1 MPISQAIKLNIEY
14 RQVEALI
21 PYARN
26 PRTHNAE
33 QIAKIA
39 ASIVEY
45 GWTNPILV
53 DGENGIL
60 AGHGRLA
67 AARKLGLLDV
77 PVIELGHLSA
87 TQKRAY
93 VISDNRLA
101 LDAGWDEDMLA
112 LEIAELT
119 QVGFDLAL
127 TGLDD
132 LEIEALK
139 NLDGDASGGEQ
150 PDAQSEDQ
158 TDGVEGPDAADD
170 VPDAPV
176 NPVSRAGDVWALGGH
191 RLICGDAADAAVVAK
206 LMSGDTAALCFTSP
220 PYGTQRDY
228 TNTIIDWDA
237 LMRGVFARLP
247 MASTGQV
254 LVNLGL
260 IHREQEVVPYWDA
273 WLSWMRSLGWRRFGW
288 YVWDQGPGLPGD
300 WSGRFAPA
308 FEFVFHLN
316 RKGTEVRRP
325 NKNVPCIYAGR
336 DTHLRG
342 DGTSAGGMRNKDGSK
357 TSWNHVGTLT
367 QDTKIA
373 DAVIRIMRHKG
384 KIGQDIDHPAVFPVA
399 LPQFVLEAYSD
410 ANDIVFEPFCG
421 SGTTMLAAQKTAR
434 RCRSVE
440 IAPEYVDVAVKRFQQ
455 NFPGLPVTLLATGQS
470 FAEAETE
477 RLGLQQTTSSLETE
491 SEKLEATV

>member
-1 MPISQAIKLNIEY
+1 MSPAIKLNIEY

-53 DGENGIL
+53 DGENGII

-67 AARKLGLLDV
+67 AARKLGLTEV
-77 PVIELGHLSA
+77 PVIELCHLSP

-101 LDAGWDEDMLA
+101 LDAGWDEDILA
-112 LEIAELT
+112 LEVAELT
-119 QVGFDLAL
+119 QAGFDLAL

-132 LEIEALK
+132 LEIEALQ
-139 NLDGDASGGEQ
+139 NLDGEPGGEHSNAAAVG
-150 PDAQSEDQ
+150 DTADQ
-158 TDGVEGPDAADD
+158 ADGSDVVDD

-176 NPVSRAGDVWALGGH
+176 NPVSRTGDVWAIGVH
-191 RLICGDAADAAVVAK
+191 RLICGDAANAAVVAK

-237 LMRGVFARLP
+237 LMRGVFAKLP
-247 MASTGQV
+247 MAATGQV

-273 WLSWMRSLGWRRFGW
+273 WLSWMRNQGWRRFGW
-288 YVWDQGPGLPGD
+288 YIWDQGPGLPGD
-300 WSGRFAPA
+300 WSGRLAPA
-308 FEFVFHLN
+308 FEFVFHFN
-316 RKGTEVRRP
+316 RQGAEVRRP
-325 NKNVPCIYAGR
+325 NKIVPCIYAGR

-357 TSWNHVGTLT
+357 TTWNHVGTVT
-367 QDTKIA
+367 QETKIP
-373 DAVIRIMRHKG
+373 DGVIRIMRHKG
-384 KIGQDIDHPAVFPVA
+384 KIGQGIDHPAVFPVA
-399 LPQFVLEAYSD
+399 LPQHIFEAYTFEGE
-410 ANDIVFEPFCG
+410 IVFEPFCG
-421 SGTTMLAAQKTAR
+421 SGTGLLAAQKTNRQMRA
-434 RCRSVE
+434 VE
-440 IAPEYVDVAVKRFQQ
+440 IAPEYVDVAIKHFQQ
-455 NFPGLPVTLLATGQS
+455 NHPDLPVTLMESGDTFETVAALRQAQTRAQEPEH
-470 FAEAETE
+470 EA
-477 RLGLQQTTSSLETE
+477 
-491 SEKLEATV
+491 V